1 MSKDSFFKEDDSK
14 SMGLLA
20 LLNSEIETDEYTNP
34 DHPPV
39 GKKDPK
45 WWIAIVLS
53 FSGLL
58 FGIAVANTQRQQ
70 PILEKNREDLR
81 ATITKNI
88 EVLNKTSENLSSIN
102 NEIAQIQ
109 TNTPGLDFHGI
120 SQSNESNLQVFSGL
134 SSVKGEG
141 IEIVINDAIKTDSL
155 ETADLELARVYD
167 SDIQLLVNAL
177 WASGAESVSIN
188 KSRLT
193 STSAIR
199 SAGDAILVNYRPLLP
214 PFVISAIGDNN
225 LRDRLIKH
233 PDYLD
238 LQFVVKTYGLGFN
251 VSEIKDIEMIA
262 TGVALPS
269 LQGITVGNRS

>member
-167 SDIQLLVNAL
+167 SDVQLLVNAL

>member
-1 MSKDSFFKEDDSK
+1 MSKNSFFKDDDSK

-20 LLNSEIETDEYTNP
+20 MLNNEIETDEYTNP
-34 DHPPV
+34 VRPPV

-45 WWIAIVLS
+45 WWIAVVLS

-88 EVLNKTSENLSSIN
+88 DLLNNTSANLSSIN

-109 TNTPGLDFHGI
+109 SNTPGLDFHGI
-120 SQSNESNLQVFSGL
+120 SQSNESNLQIFSGL

-141 IEIVINDAIKTDSL
+141 IEIVINDAAKTDSL
-155 ETADLELARVYD
+155 ESSDIELARVYD

-177 WASGAESVSIN
+177 WASGAESIAIN
-188 KSRLT
+188 EGRLT

-214 PFVISAIGDNN
+214 PFVISAIGDKD
-225 LRDRLIKH
+225 LKARLTKH
-233 PDYLD
+233 PDYID
-238 LQFVVKTYGLGFN
+238 LEFVVKTYGLGFN
-251 VSEIKDIEMIA
+251 VSENKEITMIA

-269 LQGITVGNRS
+269 LQGITVGSRS

>member
-88 EVLNKTSENLSSIN
+88 EVLNKTSEDLSSIN

-141 IEIVINDAIKTDSL
+141 IEIVINDANKTDSL

-214 PFVISAIGDNN
+214 PFVISAIGDND

>member
-1 MSKDSFFKEDDSK
+1 MSKNSFFKDDDSK

-20 LLNSEIETDEYTNP
+20 MLNNEIETDEYTNP
-34 DHPPV
+34 DRPPV

-45 WWIAIVLS
+45 WWIAVVLS

-81 ATITKNI
+81 STITKNI
-88 EVLNKTSENLSSIN
+88 DLLTNTSQNLSSIN

-109 TNTPGLDFHGI
+109 SNTPGLDFHGI
-120 SQSNESNLQVFSGL
+120 SQSNESNLQIFSGL

-141 IEIVINDAIKTDSL
+141 IEIVISDAAKTDSL
-155 ETADLELARVYD
+155 ESTDIELARVYD

-177 WASGAESVSIN
+177 WASGAESIAIN
-188 KSRLT
+188 EGRLT

-214 PFVISAIGDNN
+214 PFVISAIGDKD
-225 LRDRLIKH
+225 LKARLTKH
-233 PDYLD
+233 PDYID
-238 LQFVVKTYGLGFN
+238 LEFVVKTYGLGFS
-251 VSEIKDIEMIA
+251 VSENKEITMIA

-269 LQGITVGNRS
+269 LQGITVGSRS

>member
-1 MSKDSFFKEDDSK
+1 
-14 SMGLLA
+14 MGLLA

-34 DHPPV
+34 NRSAV
-39 GKKDPK
+39 GTKDPK
-45 WWIAIVLS
+45 WWIAVVLS

-81 ATITKNI
+81 ITITKNI
-88 EVLNKTSENLSSIN
+88 DILNKTSEDLSSIN

-120 SQSNESNLQVFSGL
+120 SQSNDSNLQISSGL

-141 IEIVINDAIKTDSL
+141 IEITINDAAKTDSL
-155 ETADLELARVYD
+155 ESTDIDLARVYD
-167 SDIQLLVNAL
+167 SDLQLLVNAL
-177 WASGAESVSIN
+177 WASGAESIAIN
-188 KSRLT
+188 KTRLT

-214 PFVISAIGDNN
+214 PFVISAIGDKDLKN
-225 LRDRLIKH
+225 RLIKH

-238 LQFVVKTYGLGFN
+238 LEFVVKTYGLGFS
-251 VSEIKDIEMIA
+251 VSDNKDITMIA

>member
-1 MSKDSFFKEDDSK
+1 MSKNSFFKDDDSK

-20 LLNSEIETDEYTNP
+20 MLNNEIETDEYTNP
-34 DHPPV
+34 VRPLV

-45 WWIAIVLS
+45 WWIAVVLS

-81 ATITKNI
+81 ATISKNI
-88 EVLNKTSENLSSIN
+88 DLLNYTSENLSSIN

-109 TNTPGLDFHGI
+109 SNTPGLDFHGI
-120 SQSNESNLQVFSGL
+120 SQSNESNLQIFSGL

-141 IEIVINDAIKTDSL
+141 IEIVINDAAKTDSL
-155 ETADLELARVYD
+155 ESSDIKLARVYD

-177 WASGAESVSIN
+177 WASGAESIAIN
-188 KSRLT
+188 EGRLT

-214 PFVISAIGDNN
+214 PFVISAIGDKD
-225 LRDRLIKH
+225 LKARLTKH
-233 PDYLD
+233 PDYID
-238 LQFVVKTYGLGFN
+238 LEFVVKTYGLGFN
-251 VSEIKDIEMIA
+251 VSENKEITMIA

-269 LQGITVGNRS
+269 LQGITVGSRS

>member
-20 LLNSEIETDEYTNP
+20 MLNSEIETDEYTNP

-155 ETADLELARVYD
+155 EAADLQLARVYD

-214 PFVISAIGDNN
+214 PFVISAIGDND

>member
-53 FSGLL
+53 FSGLF

-88 EVLNKTSENLSSIN
+88 EVLNKTSEDLSSIN

-214 PFVISAIGDNN
+214 PFVISAIGDND